1 MSNDRDRH
9 MRNLIVRL
17 NMLTEVPAAAAAPEG
32 GASTDE
38 HPSRILAKGGGMDGA
53 DWWRLYREARDPEK
67 IIDQAER
74 ELADAIRGPEER
86 PAGETPAQ
94 EMDRKTARVLHLHN
108 DGAWT
113 RVDIASDTG
122 LTIGQVSKI
131 IMGAAINQRLDA
143 KDRKDAA
150 TVIALW
156 NEDRTRTVMYIAA
169 RTGYTRQHV
178 RRILHKAA

>member
-1 MSNDRDRH
+1 MSYERDHH
-9 MRNLIVRL
+9 MRQLIARL
-17 NMLTEVPAAAAAPEG
+17 NCLAGDISAVNMDSSG
-32 GASTDE
+32 GRSSE
-38 HPSRILAKGGGMDGA
+38 HPGGKQPAGGGMDGA

-74 ELADAIRGPEER
+74 ELADAVRGPEER

>member
-17 NMLTEVPAAAAAPEG
+17 NLLTEVPAAAAAPEG

-67 IIDQAER
+67 IIAQAER

-131 IMGAAINQRLDA
+131 IMGATITKRLDA
-143 KDRKDAA
+143 GERKDAA
-150 TVIALW
+150 EVMRLW
-156 NEDRTRTVMYIAA
+156 REDQGRTVRYLAA
-169 RTGYTRQHV
+169 ATGVPKSTVQDIL
-178 RRILHKAA
+178 RRAA